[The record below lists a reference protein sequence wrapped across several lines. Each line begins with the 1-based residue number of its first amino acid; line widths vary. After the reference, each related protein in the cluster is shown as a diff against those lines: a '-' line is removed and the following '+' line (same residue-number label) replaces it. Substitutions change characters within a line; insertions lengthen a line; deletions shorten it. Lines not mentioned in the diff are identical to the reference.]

1 MGSMPQTG
9 RDQISWLVIIILPGA
24 RDNTI
29 IPPAAM
35 ALELNLKG
43 DHPPRYS
50 NTWPSLIALM
60 GIIEVALKIMLQGSY
75 SSSSSD
81 YE

>member
-9 RDQISWLVIIILPGA
+9 RDQINWLVIIIHQGA
-24 RDNTI
+24 RDHTI

-35 ALELNLKG
+35 VLELNLKG

-50 NTWPSLIALM
+50 NPRSSLIVLM
-60 GIIEVALKIMLQGSY
+60 GIIEIALKILLQGSY